1 MRKNLKYIM
10 IAALAFMVAS
20 CIKNDYTKLG
30 TTGTARVRLGEAPL
44 EVQFFSPFSN
54 VTNVDLIT
62 VRRDEVSA
70 AEVNKSLTVKV
81 NNRPDSIV
89 AYNNAKG
96 KNYESMPDSLYTL
109 VTSGGV
115 TQSGNTYSVTFAPG
129 VTAVTISIQL
139 NGAKWDVAHSYANY
153 FVIGDAG
160 GKAITIGEGEALS
173 VVASKNAYDGIYS
186 CVAGAVQRYTSP
198 TTETTGDA
206 LNGSMAGNP
215 DVTLSTVGPNTV
227 EISNLRWAA
236 GASGIAGINNL
247 QATVDPLTN
256 LVTMKALGN
265 PSLANV
271 DGLENSYDPDTQTF
285 TLNFEWNPT
294 ANKRTVL
301 GLVLKYKGSR

>member
-1 MRKNLKYIM
+1 MRKNLKYFM

-30 TTGTARVRLGEAPL
+30 TTGTSSVRLGETPENIL
-44 EVQFFSPFSN
+44 FFSPFSN
-54 VTNVDLIT
+54 VENIDLIT

-70 AEVNKSLTVKV
+70 ADVNKSLTITVA
-81 NNRPDSIV
+81 NRPDSID
-89 AYNNAKG
+89 AYNDENDQ
-96 KNYESMPDSLYTL
+96 NYETMPDSLYTL
-109 VTSGGV
+109 ITSGGV
-115 TQSGNTYSVTFAPG
+115 TQTGNNYSVTFAPG

-139 NGAKWDVAHSYANY
+139 NGAKWDVSHSYAFY
-153 FVIGDAG
+153 FVISDAG
-160 GKAITIGEGEALS
+160 GKAITIGEGEALT
-173 VVASKNAYDGIYS
+173 VVASKNAYDGKFS
-186 CVAGAVQRYTSP
+186 CVAGAVQRYTDP
-198 TTETTGDA
+198 TTQTTGDA

-215 DVTLSTVGPNTV
+215 DVTLSTVGPYTV
-227 EISNLRWAA
+227 EISNLRWAG

-265 PSLANV
+265 ATLANV

-285 TLNFEWNPT
+285 TLNFQWNPT

-301 GLVLKYKGSR
+301 GLVLKYKGPR